1 MQHMIWLR
9 IASLVYECNRRFEM
23 SKKLQ
28 RFLLSLYFLYT
39 TILLPLHAIAAT
51 DFKIID
57 LQHRFAEDIIPI
69 IQPLAGS
76 EGAVTGMQNHLII
89 RASPERMIEIEQ
101 VISTLDVARQNLK
114 ITVSHQNNLQTER
127 EGVAVSGRKQIGN
140 VDIGTNRYPKSLR
153 DGVKLDI
160 ENSQRSTRSSSNQY
174 INVIDGESAF
184 IRVGQSVPFTQEWV
198 TLTRRYI
205 RSQKT
210 TEFVDISTGF
220 SVRPRSIGYE
230 IELQITPRIAQLNQR
245 GYIDFEELT
254 TTVRV
259 QRGEWLNLGNIMQH
273 KDEVSRAILS
283 QQNSIQSRNN
293 NLSIQVE

>member
-1 MQHMIWLR
+1 MKINLYR
-9 IASLVYECNRRFEM
+9 L
-23 SKKLQ
+23 
-28 RFLLSLYFLYT
+28 LLSLYFLFT

-89 RASPERMIEIEQ
+89 RATPERMIEIEQ

-140 VDIGTNRYPKSLR
+140 VDIGTNRYQKNVR
-153 DGVKLDI
+153 DGVQLDI
-160 ENSQRSTRSSSNQY
+160 ENSQHNTRSSSNQY

-205 RSQKT
+205 RLQKT
-210 TEFVDISTGF
+210 TEFIDISTGF
-220 SVRPRSIGYE
+220 SVRPRSIGDE

-245 GYIDFEELT
+245 GYIDFEELN

-259 QRGEWLNLGNIMQH
+259 KHGEWLNLGNIMQD

-293 NLSIQVE
+293 NLSIRVE

>member
-1 MQHMIWLR
+1 MRHIMWLQL
-9 IASLVYECNRRFEM
+9 ANLVYEFNRHFEM
-23 SKKLQ
+23 MTNLH
-28 RFLLSLYFLYT
+28 RLLLSLYFLYT

-76 EGAVTGMQNHLII
+76 DGAVTGMQNHLII
-89 RASPERMIEIEQ
+89 RANPERMIEIEQ

-114 ITVSHQNNLQTER
+114 ITVSHQNTLQTER
-127 EGVAVSGRKQIGN
+127 EDVTMSGRKQIGN
-140 VDIGTNRYPKSLR
+140 VVIGTNRYPKNLR
-153 DGVKLDI
+153 DNVQLNI
-160 ENSQRSTRSSSNQY
+160 ENSQRNTRSSSNQY

-205 RSQKT
+205 TSQKT

-220 SVRPRSIGYE
+220 SVRPKSIGDE

-259 QRGEWLNLGNIMQH
+259 QRGKWLNLGNIMQH
-273 KDEVSRAILS
+273 NDEVSRAILN
-283 QQNSIQSRNN
+283 QQNSIQSQNN
-293 NLSIQVE
+293 NLSIRVE

>member
-1 MQHMIWLR
+1 MKIYLYR
-9 IASLVYECNRRFEM
+9 L
-23 SKKLQ
+23 
-28 RFLLSLYFLYT
+28 LLSLYFLFT

-89 RASPERMIEIEQ
+89 RATPERMIEIEQ

-140 VDIGTNRYPKSLR
+140 VDIGTNRYQKNVR
-153 DGVKLDI
+153 DGVQLDI
-160 ENSQRSTRSSSNQY
+160 ENSQHNTRSSSNQY
-174 INVIDGESAF
+174 INVIDGEAAF

-205 RSQKT
+205 RLQKT
-210 TEFVDISTGF
+210 TEFIDISTGF
-220 SVRPRSIGYE
+220 SVRPRSIGDE

-245 GYIDFEELT
+245 GYIDFEELN

-259 QRGEWLNLGNIMQH
+259 KRGEWLNLG
-273 KDEVSRAILS
+273 
-283 QQNSIQSRNN
+283 
-293 NLSIQVE
+293 

>member
-1 MQHMIWLR
+1 MKKNLR
-9 IASLVYECNRRFEM
+9 RL
-23 SKKLQ
+23 
-28 RFLLSLYFLYT
+28 LLSLYFLYA

-76 EGAVTGMQNHLII
+76 DGAVTGMQNHLII

-101 VISTLDVARQNLK
+101 VISTLDVVRQNLK

-127 EGVAVSGRKQIGN
+127 EGIAISGRKQIGN
-140 VDIGTNRYPKSLR
+140 VDIGTNRHPKSPR
-153 DGVKLDI
+153 EGVQLNI
-160 ENSQRSTRSSSNQY
+160 ENSQRNTRSSSNQY

-184 IRVGQSVPFTQEWV
+184 IRIGQSVPFTQEWV

-205 RSQKT
+205 RLQKT

-220 SVRPRSIGYE
+220 SVRPRSIGDE
-230 IELQITPRIAQLNQR
+230 IELQITPRIAQLNQQ
-245 GYIDFEELT
+245 GYIDFEELN

-259 QRGEWLNLGNIMQH
+259 KRGEWLNLGNIMQD

-293 NLSIQVE
+293 NLSILVE

>member
-1 MQHMIWLR
+1 
-9 IASLVYECNRRFEM
+9 M